1 MRNISRIV
9 ALPALRLTTLTLCA
23 LTVPALPASA
33 QVYPERV
40 RSVSRTVAEKG
51 YVERYQRGSQHEA
64 VDRSAKT
71 FRLGATGD
79 IDLGNIAGDIVV
91 TRGNG
96 NEVTIEVIKTARART
111 DEEANEALR
120 LVQVSLAERAG
131 RIEGRVEYPH
141 REEVRKRNWRGVNV
155 TVQYVVSAP
164 ERARLILNSISGG
177 VSVKDIKGDIA
188 AETIS
193 GDVRIANA
201 GRLSKAK
208 TVSGSV
214 EITDTTLDGALDTST
229 ISGSMLLRNV
239 KARRLDVGSISGP
252 VVVENVDCER
262 LDAQSMSGGV
272 RFTGPLT
279 RGGRYDIGS
288 HAGEIQVIITG
299 DVGFRLDASSFSG
312 RIRSDLELKGT
323 DPQPANNRRVREIS
337 GTYGDGSAFLD
348 LSTFSG
354 SIVIGKK

>member
-1 MRNISRIV
+1 MRIILTTFTLG
-9 ALPALRLTTLTLCA
+9 ALTLPALT
-23 LTVPALPASA
+23 ASA

-40 RSVSRTVAEKG
+40 RSVTRTVVEKA
-51 YVERYQRGSQHEA
+51 YVERYQRNSGREA
-64 VDRSAKT
+64 VDRSTKT
-71 FRLGATGD
+71 FRIGATGD

-91 TRGNG
+91 TRGSG
-96 NEVTIEVIKTARART
+96 GDVTIEVIKTARART
-111 DEEANEALR
+111 DEEANEALQ
-120 LVQVSLAERAG
+120 LVQVTLTERAG
-131 RIEGRVEYPH
+131 RVEGRVQYPH
-141 REEVRKRNWRGVNV
+141 REEVRRRNWRGVNV

-164 ERARLILNSISGG
+164 EQARLVLNSVSGA

-193 GDVRIANA
+193 GDVKIANA

-214 EITDTTLDGALDTST
+214 EIVDTTLDGALDSST
-229 ISGSMLLRNV
+229 ISGTMLLRNV

-288 HAGEIQVIITG
+288 HAGEIHIIVTG
-299 DVGFRLDASSFSG
+299 NVGFRLDASSFSG
-312 RIRSDLELKGT
+312 RIRSDIELKGA
-323 DPQPANNRRVREIS
+323 DPQPANNRRGREIS

>member
-1 MRNISRIV
+1 MRII
-9 ALPALRLTTLTLCA
+9 LTTFTLCA
-23 LTVPALPASA
+23 LTLPPPVPSLVEAASA

-40 RSVSRTVAEKG
+40 RTVTRTVVEKG
-51 YVERYQRGSQHEA
+51 YVERYQRESSREA
-64 VDRSAKT
+64 VDRSSKT
-71 FRLGATGD
+71 FQIGAAGN

-91 TRGNG
+91 TRGSG

-111 DEEANEALR
+111 DEEAKEALQ
-120 LVQVSLAERAG
+120 LVQVSLTERAG
-131 RIEGRVEYPH
+131 HVEGRVRYPN
-141 REEVRKRNWRGVNV
+141 RDEVRRRNWRGINV
-155 TVQYVVSAP
+155 TVQYTVSAP
-164 ERARLILNSISGG
+164 ERARLMLNSVSGAIS
-177 VSVKDIKGDIA
+177 VRDIKGDIA

-193 GDVRIANA
+193 GDVKIANG

-214 EITDTTLDGALDTST
+214 EITDTTLDGAIDSNT
-229 ISGSMLLRNV
+229 ISGTMLLRNV

-252 VVVENVDCER
+252 VVLENVDCER

-279 RGGRYDIGS
+279 PGGRYDIGS
-288 HAGEIQVIITG
+288 HAGEIQITITG
-299 DVGFRLDASSFSG
+299 NVGFQLDASSFSG
-312 RIRSDLELKGT
+312 RIRSDLDLKGL
-323 DPQPANNRRVREIS
+323 DPQQANNRRGREIS

-348 LSTFSG
+348 VSTFSG